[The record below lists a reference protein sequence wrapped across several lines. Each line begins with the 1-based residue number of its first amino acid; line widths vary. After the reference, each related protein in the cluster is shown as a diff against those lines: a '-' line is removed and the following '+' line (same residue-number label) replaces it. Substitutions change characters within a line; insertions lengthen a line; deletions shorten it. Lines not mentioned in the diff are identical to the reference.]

1 MERDGDGAAQV
12 VHTLT
17 PGYVHAFAVA
27 EYADRPLVLC
37 GLLVQEEFY
46 LMMES
51 DDISEAEAEHYPTGR
66 KHTLSA
72 GVSIFGECSNGRLG
86 LWLLPTLTA
95 DRCCKQRSTS
105 TRRLDC
111 RWRGST
117 TLMCQAGSCSC
128 SRT

>member
-1 MERDGDGAAQV
+1 MERSADGAAQV

-51 DDISEAEAEHYPTGR
+51 DDMSEAEAEHYPTGR

-72 GVSIFGECSNGRLG
+72 GVSIFGEFQ
-86 LWLLPTLTA
+86 
-95 DRCCKQRSTS
+95 QRSAWS
-105 TRRLDC
+105 DCCRL
-111 RWRGST
+111 
-117 TLMCQAGSCSC
+117 
-128 SRT
+128 